1 MTSLKWIVMAVT
13 ALNLAACAFDKNS
26 DADTQRELENRAAL
40 MEKYSP
46 LLGIYRGTIQTS
58 SNTQIVELAFYTVE
72 KKIGQTSSG
81 EPKFLPA
88 LMARYRNLSN
98 VVADVVM
105 EATYLDQ
112 TSQILMS
119 NADNSFGL
127 SAIFDGQNIR
137 GSVTRNGGIW
147 GTINVSLFSRESSA
161 PNDANDRAER
171 NARLTKIYETVVGTY
186 KGKVDFPANSSV
198 SDFGITVTIVINQ
211 IRDQDGYFVPALKA
225 DYTREGDPNRN
236 LALAMDVD
244 YKPDTVPPYISLVSS
259 EAKAEY
265 SVTIVGTL
273 SQGTINGTFTN
284 KRAQS
289 GSVRLVKQP

>member
-1 MTSLKWIVMAVT
+1 MKSLKWILMAFT

-46 LLGIYRGTIQTS
+46 LLGIYRGTIQTGS
-58 SNTQIVELAFYTVE
+58 SSQIVELAFYTVE
-72 KKIGQTSSG
+72 KKIGQTASG

-88 LMARYRNLSN
+88 LMTRYRNLSN

-112 TSQILMS
+112 TSQVLMS
-119 NADNSFGL
+119 NNDNSFGL
-127 SAIFDGQNIR
+127 STTFDGQNIV
-137 GSVTRNGGIW
+137 GNVTRNGGVW

-171 NARLTKIYETVVGTY
+171 NARLTKIYEAVVGTY
-186 KGKVDFPANSSV
+186 KGRISFPTNSSA
-198 SDFGITVTIVINQ
+198 SDFGVTVTVVINQ
-211 IRDQDGYFVPALKA
+211 VKDQDGYFVPALKA
-225 DYTREGDPNRN
+225 DYTRDDDPTRSYPG
-236 LALAMDVD
+236 AMDVD

-259 EAKAEY
+259 EVRAEY
-265 SVTIVGTL
+265 SVTIAGTI
-273 SQGTINGTFTN
+273 SQGIISGTFTN

-289 GSVRLVKQP
+289 GAVRLVKQP